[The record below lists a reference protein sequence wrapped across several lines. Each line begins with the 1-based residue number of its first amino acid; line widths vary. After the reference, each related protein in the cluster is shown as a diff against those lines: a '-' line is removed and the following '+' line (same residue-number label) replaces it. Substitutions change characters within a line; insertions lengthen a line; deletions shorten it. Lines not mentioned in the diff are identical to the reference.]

1 MNSKLVFMAIAIV
14 AAFAIT
20 SMASIGVFSG
30 VEPLEAFAQNMT
42 NMTGGNMTAPPT
54 P

>member
-1 MNSKLVFMAIAIV
+1 MNPKLVFVAIAIV
-14 AAFAIT
+14 VFAIT
-20 SMASIGVFSG
+20 FMASIGVFSG
-30 VEPLEAFAQNMT
+30 VEPLQAFAQNMT